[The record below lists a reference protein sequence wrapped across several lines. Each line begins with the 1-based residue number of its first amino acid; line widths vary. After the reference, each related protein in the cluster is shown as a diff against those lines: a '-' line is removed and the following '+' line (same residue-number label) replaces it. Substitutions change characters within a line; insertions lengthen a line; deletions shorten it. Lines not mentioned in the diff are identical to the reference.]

1 MPSND
6 EKILITNQQAR
17 RFLLSHHFLLPPKSL
32 STDNI
37 IPSIFAR
44 LGCIQ
49 FDTINVVGR
58 NADLVLQSRVENY
71 QPEILEKL
79 LYQDRVLIDGWDK
92 VASIYATD
100 DWPFFERHR
109 NRMREQLHRRSPN
122 ASEVTT
128 KVLKKIEANGHS
140 SSLDFKDSTKTD
152 WAWGPTSITRAALEI
167 LYAEGKLGIHHRVN
181 TRRHFD
187 LIERLIPSDL
197 LQAPDPNPTD
207 EQYQEWHVLR
217 RIGGLGIASN
227 KSGEHWLGIYGARK
241 VSERKSVIQ
250 RLVEKNLVAQLV
262 IDGIQPQTFYIRTE
276 DVPKLSDLPQPPKPT
291 NAAFLAPLDN
301 LLWNRKLIKDIF
313 NFQYTWEVYKP
324 KNKRE
329 YGYYVLPVLYGEKFI
344 ARVDMKY
351 DRKTKTLNLINWWW
365 EEDIAPDDQM
375 LSAVYQCTLDFIGY
389 LGAEN
394 FQISSENLQA
404 PEIGQLLK
412 DIN

>member
-1 MPSND
+1 
-6 EKILITNQQAR
+6 
-17 RFLLSHHFLLPPKSL
+17 
-32 STDNI
+32 
-37 IPSIFAR
+37 PSIFAR

-301 LLWNRKLIKDIF
+301 LLWNR
-313 NFQYTWEVYKP
+313 
-324 KNKRE
+324 
-329 YGYYVLPVLYGEKFI
+329 
-344 ARVDMKY
+344 
-351 DRKTKTLNLINWWW
+351 
-365 EEDIAPDDQM
+365 
-375 LSAVYQCTLDFIGY
+375 
-389 LGAEN
+389 
-394 FQISSENLQA
+394 
-404 PEIGQLLK
+404 
-412 DIN
+412 